1 MNKILI
7 ALIGIVPACL
17 TAYLGYLG
25 GVKQTSANPPTVQID
40 QAAETAPESPSVDWT
55 HKTFTTGALAAAYLS
70 LATEQ
75 PNPKDVYATLS
86 GGNTF
91 HVWWKATRSRYTYS
105 YRYVLW
111 NPREPDKVPLPA
123 LDPTQ
128 IPIGFGGS
136 GGRTVF
142 VFFEAAHQQ

>member
-25 GVKQTSANPPTVQID
+25 GVKQTSANPPSVQIE
-40 QAAETAPESPSVDWT
+40 QARETAPQSPSVGWT
-55 HKTFTTGALAAAYLS
+55 HKTFASGAEAAAYLS

-86 GGNTF
+86 GNTF
-91 HVWWKATRSRYTYS
+91 HVWWKATHSNYTYS
-105 YRYVLW
+105 YRYVPW
-111 NPREPDKVPLPA
+111 NPSEPDKVPLPA
-123 LDPTQ
+123 PDPMQ
-128 IPIGFGGS
+128 IPIGFGGAS
-136 GGRTVF
+136 GRTVF
-142 VFFEAAHQQ
+142 IFFEAAHQQ